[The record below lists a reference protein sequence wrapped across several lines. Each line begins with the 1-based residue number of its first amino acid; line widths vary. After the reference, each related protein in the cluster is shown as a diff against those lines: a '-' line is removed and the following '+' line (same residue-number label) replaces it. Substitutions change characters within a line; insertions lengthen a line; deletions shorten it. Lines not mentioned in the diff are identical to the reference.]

1 MAQEQFDGILLSIAQ
16 QCEGGVQE
24 MLDII
29 FGFLARKTDFYAS
42 GFPLITI
49 INLINLTSHGNG
61 KIIVITSISIFEVS
75 ILERSY
81 LDCWTGEI

>member
-42 GFPLITI
+42 GIDHFSVSSYRQLTA
-49 INLINLTSHGNG
+49 INLNDSIN
-61 KIIVITSISIFEVS
+61 
-75 ILERSY
+75 
-81 LDCWTGEI
+81 